1 MVSGDDDDKKAR
13 NGTFIF
19 ESIYA
24 TKANTDANG
33 VKTPV
38 LGTLQAA
45 FVRRKNIGGH
55 IFDILIRCKCIK
67 YYL

>member
-1 MVSGDDDDKKAR
+1 MVSGDDDDKIAR

-19 ESIYA
+19 EPIYD
-24 TKANTDANG
+24 TMSNTGADG

-55 IFDILIRCKCIK
+55 IFNISLKFIFD
-67 YYL
+67 